1 MKSNTLYKKYLQS
14 DEWKVKAE
22 ACKKLADY
30 KCNRC
35 DEVTKLQAHHKTYDR
50 VGEELQEDLECLCEM
65 CHNKEHNISGKL
77 QTNDRYYSIKN
88 LTTRVNIMNLLDI
101 VATTCKSP
109 KDTTILNQL
118 LEMSDDT
125 SRIRIDNVTSL
136 AKELGVSRSKLN
148 AILLAQVNGGLFK
161 KLSQGVYFVNPF
173 IFIGR
178 RVTSNK
184 KREAL
189 QTEWT
194 TS

>member
-1 MKSNTLYKKYLQS
+1 MKETTTTCFVQMSAVNNDTG
-14 DEWKVKAE
+14 
-22 ACKKLADY
+22 
-30 KCNRC
+30 
-35 DEVTKLQAHHKTYDR
+35 EV
-50 VGEELQEDLECLCEM
+50 M
-65 CHNKEHNISGKL
+65 PISGKL